1 MSLLWVL
8 RWAGLCCDPADGRG
22 GRPWGMGE
30 VIREGSD
37 GGRRNAGGRAQRIR
51 QQAIDGAQ
59 QQHTVA
65 ELVEVMAGD

>member
-1 MSLLWVL
+1 
-8 RWAGLCCDPADGRG
+8 
-22 GRPWGMGE
+22 MGE